1 MRAREV
7 WRGLEERA
15 GEELLI
21 ETGGIDSGPGAEE
34 CAAALEACGV
44 PGEWWSAG
52 ETEERFPGIS
62 LPGQDR
68 VLWHPMTGVCLAD
81 RAVAA
86 QVRLA
91 REAGV
96 DVREETPLTGV
107 EPAGDGVVVHTGA
120 GEVRADTVVL
130 AGGGWNRWMLAGALE
145 SFQAADRPL
154 PLATVPEMLPTL
166 QQVSY
171 FAPTDPATMWPV
183 LIEWGLEDWYMVPP
197 VGGAAGVKVGLHV
210 AGRLVDPSDG
220 PFPVDPELE
229 HVYAAHVRRHLPG
242 ADPAP
247 VRTETCLYTMTS
259 DEDFVID
266 RVGPLVLFGGC
277 SGHGFK
283 FGPVIGEILAD
294 LATGRDPG
302 IPKQRFS
309 ALRPALERA
318 FAV

>member
-1 MRAREV
+1 
-7 WRGLEERA
+7 
-15 GEELLI
+15 
-21 ETGGIDSGPGAEE
+21 
-34 CAAALEACGV
+34 
-44 PGEWWSAG
+44 
-52 ETEERFPGIS
+52 
-62 LPGQDR
+62 
-68 VLWHPMTGVCLAD
+68 
-81 RAVAA
+81 
-86 QVRLA
+86 
-91 REAGV
+91 
-96 DVREETPLTGV
+96 
-107 EPAGDGVVVHTGA
+107 
-120 GEVRADTVVL
+120 
-130 AGGGWNRWMLAGALE
+130 
-145 SFQAADRPL
+145 
-154 PLATVPEMLPTL
+154 MLPTL

-197 VGGAAGVKVGLHV
+197 VGGAVGVKVGLHV